1 MSSRQPVGIIYVMTS
16 LGIITNYQ
24 AGRNRKRPERIR
36 ALVRASGATEFDVTD
51 LDSIRAATRQLSG
64 QGVEILAVNGGD
76 GTAHA
81 VLTQLMRLDTKMPLV
96 AVIAG
101 GTTNL
106 TANDLSGK
114 VSPEQGL
121 ERLTRL
127 VGSPADQIRCV
138 QRRLLKVTVADAK
151 PQYGLFLGAGAVL
164 RGMEHF
170 RENVG
175 ARGLRGELAAGF
187 SLMRGLAG
195 IFRRKSAWTKTH
207 LADVR
212 VAGSDAWREDR
223 VLLIATTMNRLLL
236 GIRPWW
242 GEQDG
247 SIHLTALRR
256 EPEAILRVLPA
267 LLRGRRHRLLTPSRG
282 YRSDDVSGFELRSAS
297 GFALDGELFP
307 LVANELVNVT
317 VTNPV
322 DFVDLRRS

>member
-1 MSSRQPVGIIYVMTS
+1 MTR
-16 LGIITNYQ
+16 LGIITNYH

-36 ALVRASGATEFDVTD
+36 ALVCASGATEFDVTD

-64 QGVEILAVNGGD
+64 QGVELLAVNGGD

-81 VLTQLMRLDTKMPLV
+81 VLTQLMRLDSKMPLV

-114 VSPEQGL
+114 LSPEQGL
-121 ERLTRL
+121 QRL
-127 VGSPADQIRCV
+127 VELLALPADQIRCV
-138 QRRLLKVTVADAK
+138 QRRLLKITVGDAK

-175 ARGLRGELAAGF
+175 ARGLRGEMAAGF
-187 SLMRGLAG
+187 SLIRGLVG
-195 IFRRKSAWTKTH
+195 IFRRKSAWTRTH

-212 VAGSDAWREDR
+212 IAGSDAWREDR
-223 VLLIATTMNRLLL
+223 VLLIATTMKRLLL

-242 GEQDG
+242 GEQNG
-247 SIHLTALRR
+247 AIHLTALRR
-256 EPEAILRVLPA
+256 EPEAMLRMLPS

-282 YRSDDVSGFELRSAS
+282 YRSDEVSGFELRSAS

-307 LVANELVNVT
+307 LVASELVEVT

-322 DFVDLRRS
+322 DFVDLR

>member
-1 MSSRQPVGIIYVMTS
+1 MTR

-51 LDSIRAATRQLSG
+51 LDSIRAATRQLAG
-64 QGVEILAVNGGD
+64 QGVDILAVNGGD

-81 VLTQLMRLDTKMPLV
+81 VLTQLMRLDSRMPLV

-114 VSPEQGL
+114 LSPEQGL
-121 ERLTRL
+121 EKLTEL
-127 VGSPADQIRCV
+127 AATQVDQIRRV
-138 QRRLLKVTVADAK
+138 QRRLLRITVGESK

-187 SLMRGLAG
+187 SLIRGLVG
-195 IFRRKSAWTKTH
+195 IFGRKSAWTRTH

-212 VAGSDAWREDR
+212 IAGSDAWREDR

-242 GEQDG
+242 GEQNG
-247 SIHLTALRR
+247 PVHLTALRR
-256 EPEAILRVLPA
+256 EPEAILRMLPS

-282 YRSDDVSGFELRSAS
+282 YRSDDVSGFELGSAS

-307 LVANELVNVT
+307 LVANELVDVT
-317 VTNPV
+317 ATNPV
-322 DFVDLRRS
+322 DFVDLRR